1 MSERMTLEE
10 FSDEGALRLVEHIL
24 HQATM
29 DYWRAR
35 GGRLKAGREEK
46 SGLETD
52 CERFFRS
59 RWFETLTGF
68 NGKPILEELRR
79 RIDRGD
85 HPPRIYYNS
94 QEEQDDDDEGVL

>member
-1 MSERMTLEE
+1 MGRMTLEE
-10 FSDEGALRLVEHIL
+10 FSDEGAQRLVEQIVHK
-24 HQATM
+24 AST
-29 DYWRAR
+29 DYWHSR
-35 GGRLKAGREEK
+35 GGRIKAGGVEPT
-46 SGLETD
+46 GLETD

-85 HPPRIYYNS
+85 KPPRYYYNS
-94 QEEQDDDDEGVL
+94 QEDGDDDDEGVL